1 MEEKKENSKSAVLKW
16 KSWKHK
22 LYLLEQTKRQLQVNI
37 RSTNFSE
44 ELPGGSHVSVFQ
56 EYQKLLD
63 NLEVYDRYIQMYQTV
78 INHLENCINVILD
91 DEEKKVV
98 MIYANYPRYGDGPI
112 RVDEAAKEGMSQ
124 AEFHRIAAEAF
135 KKLDAIYI
143 LDKSLIK
150 L

>member
-1 MEEKKENSKSAVLKW
+1 MMKRKKA
-16 KSWKHK
+16 
-22 LYLLEQTKRQLQVNI
+22 
-37 RSTNFSE
+37 
-44 ELPGGSHVSVFQ
+44 
-56 EYQKLLD
+56 
-63 NLEVYDRYIQMYQTV
+63 
-78 INHLENCINVILD
+78 
-91 DEEKKVV
+91 V

>member
-1 MEEKKENSKSAVLKW
+1 M
-16 KSWKHK
+16 
-22 LYLLEQTKRQLQVNI
+22 
-37 RSTNFSE
+37 
-44 ELPGGSHVSVFQ
+44 
-56 EYQKLLD
+56 D
-63 NLEVYDRYIQMYQTV
+63 NLEVYDQYIQMYQTV

-91 DEEKKVV
+91 DEEKKAV